1 MPKERAK
8 ALSHNLTILNLPFL
22 SSIVLKR
29 IPNAGVVSVDQKHRE
44 APVCEK
50 ANRNGHLR
58 KSGPP
63 RRGQSGMIRF
73 AVEGKVADKA
83 LRAHRCLM
91 ER

>member
-8 ALSHNLTILNLPFL
+8 SLPHNLTILNPPFL

-29 IPNAGVVSVDQKHRE
+29 IPNAGAVSVDQKHGE

-50 ANRNGHLR
+50 ADRNGHLR
-58 KSGPP
+58 KSGAPS
-63 RRGQSGMIRF
+63 RGQSGMIHSG
-73 AVEGKVADKA
+73 VEGKVAGKA

-91 ER
+91 GR